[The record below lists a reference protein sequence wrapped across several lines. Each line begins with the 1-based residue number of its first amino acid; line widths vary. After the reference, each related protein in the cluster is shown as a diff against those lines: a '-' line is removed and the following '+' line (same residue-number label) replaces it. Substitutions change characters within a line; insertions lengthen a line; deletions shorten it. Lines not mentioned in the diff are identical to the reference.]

1 VFCIGAFWD
10 LSTNRAIGFGA
21 LGPIPEW
28 TIENYAERRGLRG
41 RAARDA
47 FLMIIRRMDGAWLS
61 WQHDE
66 RETAERLR
74 AVKGKR

>member
-1 VFCIGAFWD
+1 MFCIGAFWD
-10 LSTNRAIGFGA
+10 LSTNRQIGFGA

-28 TIENYAERRGLRG
+28 TIELYAERRGFRG
-41 RAARDA
+41 RGARDA

-66 RETAERLR
+66 RETDARMR
-74 AVKGKR
+74 TGKKK